1 VMAHVTEPVSASVVR
16 RAGGRADARA
26 DHPHRVRGLG
36 RAQLAVGTLAWS
48 FVAGAFYFT
57 SPTVGAV
64 AASRTLAPINVLRI
78 VALIIFAILV
88 WDVITFTQQPTHP
101 GAYMGGAFIGVLL
114 PVGGALAWY
123 IPSRIALGF
132 DAPRGPLARLHHQR
146 LAHSGAVVCGP
157 RLGRGGLARRGHQYS
172 PGA

>member
-1 VMAHVTEPVSASVVR
+1 VMAHVTEPVQAARPWSGE
-16 RAGGRADARA
+16 RAVALTLVPIILTAF
-26 DHPHRVRGLG
+26 
-36 RAQLAVGTLAWS
+36 AVWAELSWQSGTSAWS

-78 VALIIFAILV
+78 VAVIIFAILV
-88 WDVITFTQQPTHP
+88 WDVITFTQPPTHP

-123 IPSRIALGF
+123 IPSRIALGLMR
-132 DAPRGPLARLHHQR
+132 RGALWLGFIISALLIPTLSYAALAL
-146 LAHSGAVVCGP
+146 AVVV
-157 RLGRGGLARRGHQYS
+157 
-172 PGA
+172 